1 MSAGEGWGSER
12 FDGITFGDGAR
23 WGIALLVVLAA
34 GFGVANTV
42 RSLPTPA
49 LTVGE
54 PEPVILLD
62 LAPVVPVEQATPEVA
77 EVLPPEPAEPVE
89 ELPPETAQPVEE
101 LPPEVVEPVE
111 TVQPETV
118 QPDVVKPELQTA
130 ELPEQVEPLA
140 EQPPEPVEPL
150 PQEIVEPEP
159 VEQMAGVEE
168 EPVPALPPDEVL
180 AAEPD
185 VPMPVA
191 ISPRLQAQRENTAAL
206 PPPVR
211 RQPAPRA
218 PAATPPPARQ
228 QASAPAAPAASAV
241 SPQQW
246 QAQALALLDR
256 RKVYPQQAQNDGI
269 EGSVDVSFSV
279 SASGQLG
286 SIRISRSSGSGVL
299 DQAALDTA
307 RRASPL
313 PPPPADIAGATLTA
327 TVRFSLR

>member
-12 FDGITFGDGAR
+12 FDGITLGDGAR

-34 GFGVANTV
+34 GFGLANTV
-42 RSLPTPA
+42 RSLPTPG

-62 LAPVVPVEQATPEVA
+62 LAPMVPVEQATPEVA
-77 EVLPPEPAEPVE
+77 EVLPPEPAKPVE
-89 ELPPETAQPVEE
+89 ELPPETMEPVEE

-111 TVQPETV
+111 TMQPETI
-118 QPDVVKPELQTA
+118 QPDVVEPI
-130 ELPEQVEPLA
+130 EPLA

-150 PQEIVEPEP
+150 PQEIVQPEP
-159 VEQMAGVEE
+159 VEQVAEVEK
-168 EPVPALPPDEVL
+168 EPLPALPPDEVL

-191 ISPRLQAQRENTAAL
+191 ISPRLQEQRQNTAAL

-211 RQPAPRA
+211 RQPTPRP

-228 QASAPAAPAASAV
+228 QANAPAAPAASAV

-256 RKVYPQQAQNDGI
+256 RKVYPQQAQDDGI

-286 SIRISRSSGSGVL
+286 SIRVSRSSGSGVL